1 MIRNIT
7 RYREDEEFV
16 VCCFE
21 ILDLKPDE
29 IDNELNKTKK
39 IFKKEWIEMLLV
51 VRNNIKCE
59 LWISDA
65 KVKKEDIEF
74 AKKSLVNMLKKQ
86 GFNWGV
92 ETIIDDGYKFA

>member
-1 MIRNIT
+1 MIKNIT

-16 VCCFE
+16 VCLFE

-29 IDNELNKTKK
+29 IDNELKK
-39 IFKKEWIEMLLV
+39 IKKMFKNEWIEMLLV

-74 AKKSLVNMLKKQ
+74 AKKNLVIMLKKQ
-86 GFNWGV
+86 EFNWGV
-92 ETIIDDGYKFA
+92 ETIRGDGYI